1 MKKIIFL
8 LIIIQLVSCG
18 RWKTTKLKPE
28 QVLSI
33 NSGSNAGDIMLEFD
47 KDDILDISFRLSINQ
62 GSVFTSDNLLKRV
75 QALDMSGNPL
85 LFIGQKSKKLKIDSR
100 IKKSYFNFSI
110 IGLTAVDS
118 EDKIY
123 IQNRFTSTT
132 EKNESSNGRKSGF
145 SPSYILVFDKEG
157 NLLYTLGKRG
167 TPEIPFNFIEHME
180 IDNEDRLFV
189 ITRSYDT
196 WDVLI
201 FKDKKRS
208 HEINFGE
215 VDFRTNDDDNEIAGK
230 IENIL
235 IYNNGENLLLSI
247 AHYHDS
253 EFKYRRL
260 YSYNIINKK
269 IDRTVMK
276 IPDPQNELFTVIDNK
291 HIYLWDIGER
301 DVKFVICNFNGN
313 IINNI
318 ILKLPETHDYFRDIL
333 IDDNE
338 QLYSYHVDRKS
349 IKLLRWR

>member
-1 MKKIIFL
+1 MKKIIL
-8 LIIIQLVSCG
+8 LFIIFQLISCG

-28 QVLSI
+28 QLLSI
-33 NSGSNAGDIMLEFD
+33 NSGSNAGEVMLKFD
-47 KDDILDISFRLSINQ
+47 KDNILDASFRLSINH
-62 GSVFTSDNLLKRV
+62 GYVFTSDNILKRV
-75 QALDMSGNPL
+75 QAIDMSGNPL
-85 LFIGQKSKKLKIDSR
+85 LFIGQKNKKLKIDSS

-123 IQNRFTSTT
+123 IQNRYTSSS
-132 EKNESSNGRKSGF
+132 EKNKSLNGRKSGF

-167 TPEIPFNFIEHME
+167 TPDIPFNFIEHME
-180 IDNEDRLFV
+180 IDSGDRLFV

-201 FKDKKRS
+201 FKDKKSS

-215 VDFRTNDDDNEIAGK
+215 VDFRANDDDNEIAGK

-235 IYNNGENLLLSI
+235 TYNNGEYLLLSI
-247 AHYHDS
+247 AYYHDS
-253 EFKYRRL
+253 EFKYRKL
-260 YSYNIINKK
+260 YSYNIINEK

-291 HIYLWDIGER
+291 YIYLWDIGER

-338 QLYSYHVDRKS
+338 QLYSYHVDRKN